1 VELIKSDEG
10 YAVSCPD
17 LRGCWSQ
24 GATEEEALA
33 NIQSAIVEYLEA
45 EAEGSALR
53 RGARLLMGKLPGVNH
68 QRAIR
73 AFEQAGYEVIRD
85 DPQVSMSNGRQTLTI
100 PRDNP
105 VDAYTM
111 FGIVR
116 DAGLTVEQFRKLL

>member
-1 VELIKSDEG
+1 
-10 YAVSCPD
+10 
-17 LRGCWSQ
+17 
-24 GATEEEALA
+24 
-33 NIQSAIVEYLEA
+33 
-45 EAEGSALR
+45 
-53 RGARLLMGKLPGVNH
+53 MGKLPGVNH